1 MKKETIYETIFS
13 ALFAGIILFL
23 LVTKLSFLGFSMMD
37 TVVEFF
43 GIYALVGIS
52 TLVISLEIYLSGKNV
67 LKISDL
73 EASEHEATLEFKKLI
88 KRLAIL
94 FSVSV
99 LFLLFFSKNIAQL
112 PVDDEV
118 FAVVV
123 YIFMSSIFLFR
134 HLLFTKYYQQPTV

>member
-23 LVTKLSFLGFSMMD
+23 LVTKLSFLSFSMMD

-52 TLVISLEIYLSGKNV
+52 TLIISLEIYLSGKNV

-73 EASEHEATLEFKKLI
+73 ETSEHEATLEFKKLI